1 MTLNRTDNLEDS
13 LDLACNAASESSSS
27 SSCQAKGEE
36 TETVYETAARLLFM
50 SVRWT
55 KNLASFSAL
64 AQCDQAALLEES
76 WAQLFLLCSIQWC
89 SGPNSAP
96 TSQAIFSSSEF
107 PDLPAPLAETLA
119 LLRSSLEV
127 FSQLNID
134 PAEFAC
140 MKAIVLFKPG
150 GFTLSSI
157 LLISLP
163 SSLSSDV
170 SGLKDKAEVETLQ
183 DQSLNM
189 LQHQVSTS
197 LTRTNTRYAR

>member
-1 MTLNRTDNLEDS
+1 MTLNRTDSLEDS
-13 LDLACNAASESSSS
+13 LDLACNTASESSSS
-27 SSCQAKGEE
+27 SSSQPKGEE

-89 SGPNSAP
+89 SGPHSPPA
-96 TSQAIFSSSEF
+96 SQAIFSTSEF
-107 PDLPAPLAETLA
+107 PDLSPPLTETLG

-150 GFTLSSI
+150 GSSFLLGLSS
-157 LLISLP
+157 SH
-163 SSLSSDV
+163 LSPF
-170 SGLKDKAEVETLQ
+170 L
-183 DQSLNM
+183 
-189 LQHQVSTS
+189 
-197 LTRTNTRYAR
+197 

>member
-1 MTLNRTDNLEDS
+1 MTLNRADSLEDS
-13 LDLACNAASESSSS
+13 LDLACNGASESSSS
-27 SSCQAKGEE
+27 SSQVKGEE

-64 AQCDQAALLEES
+64 AQSDQAALLEES

-89 SGPNSAP
+89 SGPQSPP

-107 PDLPAPLAETLA
+107 PDLPASLSETLA

-150 GFTLSSI
+150 GRNKESSFPYC
-157 LLISLP
+157 P
-163 SSLSSDV
+163 SSLTRR
-170 SGLKDKAEVETLQ
+170 GWAEGEGGG
-183 DQSLNM
+183 
-189 LQHQVSTS
+189 
-197 LTRTNTRYAR
+197 

>member
-1 MTLNRTDNLEDS
+1 MTLNRTDSLEDS
-13 LDLACNAASESSSS
+13 LDLACNGVSESSSS
-27 SSCQAKGEE
+27 SSQRPGEE

-64 AQCDQAALLEES
+64 AQSDQAALLEES
-76 WAQLFLLCSIQWC
+76 WAQLFLLCSIQWS
-89 SGPNSAP
+89 SGPASPPA
-96 TSQAIFSSSEF
+96 SQAIFSSSEF
-107 PDLPAPLAETLA
+107 PDLPPPLTETLA

-150 GFTLSSI
+150 GFKLQSS
-157 LLISLP
+157 
-163 SSLSSDV
+163 
-170 SGLKDKAEVETLQ
+170 
-183 DQSLNM
+183 QSPL
-189 LQHQVSTS
+189 
-197 LTRTNTRYAR
+197 

>member
-1 MTLNRTDNLEDS
+1 MTLNRADSLEDS
-13 LDLACNAASESSSS
+13 LDLAGNGASESSSS
-27 SSCQAKGEE
+27 SSSQPKGEE
-36 TETVYETAARLLFM
+36 AETVYETAARLLFM

-64 AQCDQAALLEES
+64 AQSDQAALLEES

-89 SGPNSAP
+89 SGPDCPP
-96 TSQAIFSSSEF
+96 TSRAIFSPSQF
-107 PDLPAPLAETLA
+107 PDLPPSLTETLG

-150 GFTLSSI
+150 GSTHCVRNPPFLN
-157 LLISLP
+157 ISERP
-163 SSLSSDV
+163 KMS
-170 SGLKDKAEVETLQ
+170 
-183 DQSLNM
+183 
-189 LQHQVSTS
+189 
-197 LTRTNTRYAR
+197 

>member
-1 MTLNRTDNLEDS
+1 MTLNRTDSLEDS

-89 SGPNSAP
+89 SGPHSPPA
-96 TSQAIFSSSEF
+96 SQAIFSPTEF
-107 PDLPAPLAETLA
+107 PDLPPPLTETLA

-150 GFTLSSI
+150 GSSHCI
-157 LLISLP
+157 RGGFFEFPP
-163 SSLSSDV
+163 S
-170 SGLKDKAEVETLQ
+170 
-183 DQSLNM
+183 
-189 LQHQVSTS
+189 
-197 LTRTNTRYAR
+197 

>member
-1 MTLNRTDNLEDS
+1 MTLNRTDSLEDS
-13 LDLACNAASESSSS
+13 LDLACNGASSSS
-27 SSCQAKGEE
+27 SSSSSLPKGEE
-36 TETVYETAARLLFM
+36 AETVYETAARLLFM

-89 SGPNSAP
+89 SGPNSPP
-96 TSQAIFSSSEF
+96 TSQAIFSPSEF
-107 PDLPAPLAETLA
+107 PDLPAPLSETLA

-150 GFTLSSI
+150 GFPPVIMNFSPH
-157 LLISLP
+157 ISL
-163 SSLSSDV
+163 SLSYQTCL
-170 SGLKDKAEVETLQ
+170 G
-183 DQSLNM
+183 
-189 LQHQVSTS
+189 
-197 LTRTNTRYAR
+197 